1 MAATPQTDCPFLS
14 YYMADLIA
22 NRNDSVALQD
32 AASAA
37 MSCPVPPPSMQLAL
51 SLARSKAFQQA
62 SVGETETRITLSVLR
77 NLVKRMAALPGQ
89 RTLVLVSPGFLF
101 PSHEQDISQ
110 LIDQAVRMNVVI
122 NAIDARG
129 LYVDSRYDA
138 TRSSVNNT
146 LAAYESSQATES
158 GQTLSLVAE
167 GTGGT
172 AFLNNNDLVEG
183 FRRTG
188 SPPEFTYVLGF
199 SPENLKPDGKFHSIK
214 VKLRKSS
221 GLTLQA
227 RRGYFAPKHAMD
239 PADQIKQDIDDAL
252 FSRQEIKDFPLA
264 VVSQAAKGGS
274 NLSRLTVVMQVG
286 LKAFHF
292 NKADGLSKDKLT
304 LVAGLFDQNGNYLK
318 GTESNVDLRY
328 KDETLEAR
336 MNAGLA
342 VKTIFDDV
350 KSGSYLVRLVA
361 REAEGQM
368 ISTTSGT
375 VDVP

>member
-1 MAATPQTDCPFLS
+1 
-14 YYMADLIA
+14 
-22 NRNDSVALQD
+22 
-32 AASAA
+32 
-37 MSCPVPPPSMQLAL
+37 
-51 SLARSKAFQQA
+51 
-62 SVGETETRITLSVLR
+62 
-77 NLVKRMAALPGQ
+77 MAALPGQ